1 MKLLQSLFK
10 FVVKAHELI
19 SRGQIT
25 ISEWHKICK
34 IIFKQMVESIEYIHT
49 KNICHMDISLEN
61 YTINDVK
68 ICESVDGKY
77 IEFLGDDVQIKL
89 CDFGLSE
96 TFNNNQFLTNKY
108 CGKSVHKSPEY
119 K

>member
-1 MKLLQSLFK
+1 
-10 FVVKAHELI
+10 
-19 SRGQIT
+19 
-25 ISEWHKICK
+25 
-34 IIFKQMVESIEYIHT
+34 MVESIEYIHT

-89 CDFGLSE
+89 CDLD
-96 TFNNNQFLTNKY
+96 
-108 CGKSVHKSPEY
+108 
-119 K
+119 